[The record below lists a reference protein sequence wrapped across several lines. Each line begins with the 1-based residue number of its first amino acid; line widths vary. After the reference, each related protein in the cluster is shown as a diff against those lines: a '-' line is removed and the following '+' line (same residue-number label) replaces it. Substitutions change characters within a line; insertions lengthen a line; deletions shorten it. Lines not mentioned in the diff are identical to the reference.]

1 MDSVIHLLNTWGPD
15 LQIRWGG
22 GGHPDPE
29 IRGGGGAAGS
39 KNYFSTLWSS
49 VWSKNKGGGG
59 RPPGALPM
67 DPPLSLQVKSIRK
80 KNVFSQIYLIRV
92 VRAGYKS
99 KQLCQGIGCR
109 ISSFLLYLQMEL
121 INN

>member
-1 MDSVIHLLNTWGPD
+1 MGG
-15 LQIRWGG
+15 GG

-29 IRGGGGAAGS
+29 IRGGRRRSQKTIFQPFGLQFGL
-39 KNYFSTLWSS
+39 KIR
-49 VWSKNKGGGG
+49 GG

-80 KNVFSQIYLIRV
+80 KNVFSQIYLIGV

-109 ISSFLLYLQMEL
+109 ISFFLLYLQMEL